1 MKGLMM
7 VPIAS
12 SVVDKSQKKRI
23 GIKKVDESADAKTIE
38 QQMLMQSPNSSTLN
52 LENMKKT
59 QSIHYVAR
67 GAGNG
72 SGANSP

>member
-1 MKGLMM
+1 MM
-7 VPIAS
+7 VPIANS
-12 SVVDKSQKKRI
+12 AVDKSQKKRI
-23 GIKKVDESADAKTIE
+23 GMKKVDESADAKTIE

-52 LENMKKT
+52 FISS